1 VLTGPRWVTTHR
13 VFYYSS
19 MDRVTFLIDGF
30 NLYHS
35 VCNASE
41 DLSGASTKWLDIRS
55 LCSGYI
61 YLLGKTATLRE
72 IHYFSALATH
82 LEASKPDVT
91 KRHRDFIRCLQ
102 ATGVLSELN
111 RFKRK
116 SMRCPSCGHRYNRYE
131 EKETD
136 VSIALKLLELFVT
149 DSCDTVVLVTGD
161 TDLAPAVRT
170 AKKLFT
176 GKRVVFAFPY
186 KRKNSELAKLAPG
199 SFEIKK
205 EQYTKYQFSNPYT
218 LPDGSQISKP
228 SKW

>member
-1 VLTGPRWVTTHR
+1 
-13 VFYYSS
+13 

-35 VCNASE
+35 VCNASK
-41 DLSGASTKWLDIRS
+41 DLGGASTKWLDIRG

-61 YLLGKTATLRE
+61 YLLGKTAVLHE

-82 LEASKPDVT
+82 LEASNPDVT
-91 KRHRDFIRCLQ
+91 KRHRDFIKCLQ
-102 ATGVLSELN
+102 STGVIAELN

-116 SMRCPSCGHRYNRYE
+116 SMRCPSCGHRYDRYE

-136 VSIALKLLELFVT
+136 VSIALKLLELFIT
-149 DSCDTVVLVTGD
+149 DSCDTVILVTGD

-170 AKKLFT
+170 AKKLFSS
-176 GKRVVFAFPY
+176 KRALFAFPY
-186 KRKNSELAKLAPG
+186 KRKNNELAQLAPE
-199 SFEIKK
+199 SFEISK
-205 EQYTKYQFSNPYT
+205 EQYTKHQFPDPYA
-218 LPDGSQISKP
+218 LPDGSRVNKP